1 MPLLTSRAPRPALSD
16 HPEFA
21 MMLAV
26 TLERLRCT
34 LGEVREEYWLG
45 RVWRALAGD
54 PALKGR
60 VARLGVGTILVTGP
74 TYGVAPASAKE
85 RERWRLRVEMR
96 VEADTG
102 RRVRALGLHIRSG
115 QGPVAIAVAAVVPLL
130 AQAVAGDARWGDL
143 SAYAPDLAPVFVPVA
158 VLVQGSAAAWRGA
171 YSRNFI

>member
-34 LGEVREEYWLG
+34 LGEVREDYWLG
-45 RVWRALAGD
+45 RVWRALDGD

-60 VARLGVGTILVTGP
+60 MARSGMTTALLTGRD
-74 TYGVAPASAKE
+74 YGLAPVSAKE
-85 RERWRLRVEMR
+85 RQRWRLHAKDR

-102 RRVRALGLHIRSG
+102 RLPEALGIAIRWADEPVTVVMAPHLSLLAQTLAG
-115 QGPVAIAVAAVVPLL
+115 DPRWGDLGPYAEDLAAAVVP
-130 AQAVAGDARWGDL
+130 VAYTAEGM
-143 SAYAPDLAPVFVPVA
+143 VA
-158 VLVQGSAAAWRGA
+158 A
-171 YSRNFI
+171 